1 MMEKD
6 VQMDFVED
14 FEDVARILFSP
25 LFICDGILSQKAFT
39 LEPEINES
47 YISVLRPAIP
57 SFHDDMDGIKKE
69 GNVLFGFALLNVGEI
84 RNTHIDYPETITLD
98 VLPRN
103 AGRRKSHA
111 GIFAV
116 VGRTKVRGGSPQSPV
131 KMLIRMKLVNIA
143 QRRIVKL

>member
-47 YISVLRPAIP
+47 YISVLRPIERLQQDWTN
-57 SFHDDMDGIKKE
+57 SGISDDTFHND
-69 GNVLFGFALLNVGEI
+69 
-84 RNTHIDYPETITLD
+84 TLKWTY
-98 VLPRN
+98 N
-103 AGRRKSHA
+103 
-111 GIFAV
+111 
-116 VGRTKVRGGSPQSPV
+116 
-131 KMLIRMKLVNIA
+131 
-143 QRRIVKL
+143 

>member
-47 YISVLRPAIP
+47 SYLTPHERIYRERPNQGC
-57 SFHDDMDGIKKE
+57 D
-69 GNVLFGFALLNVGEI
+69 
-84 RNTHIDYPETITLD
+84 
-98 VLPRN
+98 
-103 AGRRKSHA
+103 
-111 GIFAV
+111 
-116 VGRTKVRGGSPQSPV
+116 
-131 KMLIRMKLVNIA
+131 
-143 QRRIVKL
+143 